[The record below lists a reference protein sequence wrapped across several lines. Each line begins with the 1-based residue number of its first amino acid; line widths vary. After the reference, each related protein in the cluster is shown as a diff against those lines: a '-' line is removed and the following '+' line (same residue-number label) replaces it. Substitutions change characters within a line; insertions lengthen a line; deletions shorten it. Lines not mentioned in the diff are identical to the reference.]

1 MYNCNTDSLGLILGV
16 EVFFSEGHCSGALW
30 GRSYFTNNHVEFGN
44 NLSATDNIDMSEHWT
59 PYSFV
64 IVSDDVLSNHC
75 FSLHTNLLFKSL
87 ISLSGWKCVKCVGS
101 APLHKSRTSGHGNE
115 WRRSFSINW
124 ILMDD
129 GFRFGVSEESG
140 PCAALDTAP
149 PNLRARLNGTQN
161 QIKWQKMDRDNVNR
175 TMNRILWP
183 HKLHLYEQC

>member
-1 MYNCNTDSLGLILGV
+1 MKSSARNAAGSLRHLILSRQTCMV
-16 EVFFSEGHCSGALW
+16 CMFCKQ
-30 GRSYFTNNHVEFGN
+30 
-44 NLSATDNIDMSEHWT
+44 
-59 PYSFV
+59 
-64 IVSDDVLSNHC
+64 SNH
-75 FSLHTNLLFKSL
+75 FSSLVCKWYHLLFKSL

-161 QIKWQKMDRDNVNR
+161 QIKWQKMDRDNVNG
-175 TMNRILWP
+175 TMNRFLWP
-183 HKLHLYEQC
+183 HKLRPHEQC